1 MTKPRSCNFWL
12 WFLRTISVWCFL
24 FVTLFN
30 LQGTRR
36 SRRNIAILANFI
48 SFVKNFF
55 QKFSTRDPFCPA
67 ATRLSYHT
75 LLSLSSPFFRDF
87 STPLPRPCRSHYL
100 SDSFVRIPNPS
111 SKVNPVF
118 PGLWTFSSHFLFFPK
133 TGIFLGFSLIV
144 HLLLLAA
151 LISFICF
158 NAAFRHFDLL

>member
-1 MTKPRSCNFWL
+1 MTQPELRNFWL
-12 WFLRTISVWCFL
+12 RFIRTASVWCFL

-75 LLSLSSPFFRDF
+75 LLSLSSPFFGIFQPRF
-87 STPLPRPCRSHYL
+87 QGPAEVITSATALLEYQMLRHLSTPFPR
-100 SDSFVRIPNPS
+100 F
-111 SKVNPVF
+111 
-118 PGLWTFSSHFLFFPK
+118 FLFFEYR
-133 TGIFLGFSLIV
+133 LSVSLISV
-144 HLLLLAA
+144 LPMCKTENNLCKPVLTCYNVSQV
-151 LISFICF
+151 IEICI
-158 NAAFRHFDLL
+158 

>member
-1 MTKPRSCNFWL
+1 MTQPSFSNFWL
-12 WFLRTISVWCFL
+12 WFLRTISVWRFL

-75 LLSLSSPFFRDF
+75 LLSLSSPFFRNF

-100 SDSFVRIPNPS
+100 SDSFVRIPNAS
-111 SKVNPVF
+111 TFVN
-118 PGLWTFSSHFLFFPK
+118 TFSDVFSVFRISTISPAYFSTTYVQNRKQPVQ
-133 TGIFLGFSLIV
+133 TGFQVL
-144 HLLLLAA
+144 
-151 LISFICF
+151 
-158 NAAFRHFDLL
+158 

>member
-67 ATRLSYHT
+67 ATHLIYHT
-75 LLSLSSPFFRDF
+75 LLSLSSPFFGIFQPRF
-87 STPLPRPCRSHYL
+87 QGPAEVITSATALLEYQTLRQKSTPFFQVCGLFLPTFY
-100 SDSFVRIPNPS
+100 FFQ
-111 SKVNPVF
+111 KQVF
-118 PGLWTFSSHFLFFPK
+118 FSGFL
-133 TGIFLGFSLIV
+133 L
-144 HLLLLAA
+144 
-151 LISFICF
+151 SFIF
-158 NAAFRHFDLL
+158 YY

>member
-75 LLSLSSPFFRDF
+75 LLSLSSPFFGIFQPRF
-87 STPLPRPCRSHYL
+87 QGPAEVITSATALLEYQTLRQKSTPFFQVCGLFLPTFY
-100 SDSFVRIPNPS
+100 FFQNQ
-111 SKVNPVF
+111 VF
-118 PGLWTFSSHFLFFPK
+118 FSVFL
-133 TGIFLGFSLIV
+133 L
-144 HLLLLAA
+144 
-151 LISFICF
+151 SFIF
-158 NAAFRHFDLL
+158 YY